1 MAIIEQAVSIQKA
14 VKNVGRLR
22 EIIGVLTRFG
32 FGAIVDRLGLDKYSP
47 KNIFFSKNKEL
58 ESLTLAVRIRK
69 VCEEL
74 GPTFV
79 KVGQMLSGRPDLLP
93 PDLIFELSKLQD
105 KVPPVGIHA
114 IQEELEQSLNR
125 KVKDCFSSF
134 DIEPLATASIAQVHA
149 ARTLEGDDV
158 VVKIRKPKVRK
169 NLLQDLEIL
178 QFLATLLESYVEEL
192 KVFQPVEVV
201 DEFKRSLLLE
211 TDFLLEAQSIERF
224 RKNFDK
230 NDFVVVPKLYPD
242 LCSKKVLTQER
253 FHGVKL
259 SEVEKI
265 RDMGVDPKEVL
276 PQAVDAL
283 LQSILVDGFFHA
295 DPHPGNLFL
304 LADGRLGL
312 IDFGSVGR
320 LSHEGREAIVNLFL
334 ALMSEDYDALI
345 KEYIDISPSSNVARD
360 SLTISSMKKDI
371 ESVLAPYFGLT
382 LKEIPA
388 GKMLMDITNVAYKYH
403 LALPKDLMLVFKCLM
418 SLEGMAR
425 TIDPDLDL
433 LSLAKKHVYKL
444 IAERYSPKNLSKE
457 LFSFSREL
465 VRITRT
471 TPRQLAELLRQ
482 LESGQFKISIADP
495 HSERKLKIATQNSKR
510 LSLSILNAAI
520 VLAALMASN
529 NPQLPQWSQITLWT
543 VSILL
548 SIFTL
553 IKCFR

>member
-1 MAIIEQAVSIQKA
+1 MALIEQAVNIQKA

-22 EIIGVLTRFG
+22 EILSVLTRFG
-32 FGAIVDRLGLDKYSP
+32 FGALIGRLGLEKYSP
-47 KNIFFSKNKEL
+47 KNIFFSQNKDL
-58 ESLTLAVRIRK
+58 ESLTLPVRIRK

-105 KVPPVGIHA
+105 KVPPVGIHD
-114 IQEELEQSLNR
+114 IQAELEHSLNR
-125 KVKDCFSSF
+125 KVKDCFASF
-134 DIEPLATASIAQVHA
+134 DTEALATASIAQVHA
-149 ARTLEGDDV
+149 ARTLGGDDV
-158 VVKIRKPKVRK
+158 VVKIRKPGVKK
-169 NLLQDLEIL
+169 SLYQDLEIL
-178 QFLATLLESYVEEL
+178 QFLASLLEKYVEETR
-192 KVFQPVEVV
+192 VFRPVEVV
-201 DEFKRSLLLE
+201 DEFKRALILE

-224 RKNFDK
+224 RRNFEK

-242 LCSKKVLTQER
+242 FCSKKVLTQER

-259 SEVEKI
+259 SDVEKI
-265 RDMGVDPKEVL
+265 KDMGVDPQQVL

-283 LQSILVDGFFHA
+283 LQSVLNDGFFHA

-304 LADGRLGL
+304 LPDSRLGL

-320 LSHEGREAIVNLFL
+320 LSHDGRAAIVNLFL

-345 KEYIDISPSSNVARD
+345 KEYIDISPSAGVPRD
-360 SLTISSMKKDI
+360 SQTISAMKHDI
-371 ESVLAPYFGLT
+371 ENVLAPYFGLT

-388 GKMLMDITNVAYKYH
+388 GKMLMDVTNIAYKYH

-444 IAERYSPKNLSKE
+444 ITERYSPKNLSKE

-465 VRITRT
+465 ARIARS
-471 TPRQLAELLRQ
+471 TPRQLAEVLRQ
-482 LESGQFKISIADP
+482 LESGQLKVTLEDP
-495 HSERKLKIATQNSKR
+495 QSSQNLKVATQNSKR
-510 LSLSILNAAI
+510 LSLSILSAAI

-529 NPQLPQWSQITLWT
+529 NPQLPQWSQITLWA
-543 VSILL
+543 VSTLL